1 MAQFDF
7 YLNGLPVSEP
17 VGFDQIKFNII
28 RSENHGIDQPFTN
41 EVTFTGDNDLVPGFT
56 NGAELLR
63 LTFQNEFING
73 SVDIEIV
80 SDFKVDG
87 SIWSFTGKIDF
98 STYEEVNICDGCSD
112 GVTVSIIEDDFRE
125 QFRSRSDVEVDLL
138 TTLSLD
144 GNYISALRLDT
155 IRLHTQELYLVGK
168 ARNTK
173 NQVDSMAFDRG
184 AGWRLEDFATL
195 LPTYFENSDFK
206 NIFGT
211 TFDARSTNYTT
222 TSPIFV
228 NNSTFARTITIKAT
242 ADGVFSWG
250 LAGFSGD
257 TANITLSIQVKN
269 VGGTETQRFYLYDSP
284 LNAYDDPV
292 DTAWDFNV
300 SQTITLGADDRV
312 FIFMQWGSNGTV
324 KVGITPS
331 PIDNSRNLR
340 YLCENCC
347 VTITETNSSAFAS
360 ECQGLYVF
368 NYLKR
373 IIEIITG
380 DPDGLVSDY
389 FSIAN
394 DGCQWNNFLTT
405 GLYIRNAATIDQIL
419 DGCGTVTSGT
429 ENSIKATFKRTFE
442 NLARIFC
449 LGWEFEPDG
458 YNGYK
463 IRIEPVEY
471 FYQPDV
477 YVDFIDVDIK
487 RNAIAD
493 DLVNSI
499 AHGYSDRWKNISV
512 SGIFA
517 IHTERNY
524 FVANKA
530 LENNTSN
537 KLDLKSDII
546 AEGYCIEVNRRW
558 QFLVDDSGSSD
569 RPNDYDTFIIWLN
582 KEELTINPIQ
592 GTGYQFENETGS
604 VTFAPGTVSYGSD
617 LIGANNSPIDRIYN
631 VLHTPARVATRWWK
645 WNGQQVFGLPT
656 IKAQL
661 SFQSGQ
667 YFTNFAMAVPD
678 PCGEITDA
686 ELSEDSDI
694 SEDVTGTYAPGPL
707 VQPIGYEFEVPQLLC
722 DFLDMGLQGKKIIR
736 FRCGSSIFAGYIMRA
751 ENQPGADNGGMTKFT
766 LIGTETPAD
775 VEGSYSNGYSNGY
788 G

>member
-28 RSENHGIDQPFTN
+28 RSDNHGIDQPFTN

-138 TTLSLD
+138 TSLSLD
-144 GNYISALRLDT
+144 GDYISALSLDT
-155 IRLHTQELYLVGK
+155 IRLHSQELYLQAFG
-168 ARNTK
+168 RNL
-173 NQVDSMAFDRG
+173 
-184 AGWRLEDFATL
+184 LEKVVNTTVVEPVF
-195 LPTYFENSDFK
+195 PIYFKNSDFK
-206 NIFGT
+206 GPFSG
-211 TFDARSTNYTT
+211 TFDVTGTFFSGTNVIFQNNGSHARDIVFSG
-222 TSPIFV
+222 V
-228 NNSTFARTITIKAT
+228 VKAT
-242 ADGVFSWG
+242 
-250 LAGFSGD
+250 
-257 TANITLSIQVKN
+257 VKN
-269 VGGTETQRFYLYDSP
+269 NAPVNSYRAFVYIGL
-284 LNAYDDPV
+284 LNASGVATGTFYTVFTTPLIGPGATYLIDLTFTDVMPFSIPV
-292 DTAWDFNV
+292 GYRV
-300 SQTITLGADDRV
+300 SYTLEFESNPTFGYQITFLVGNTLNLTELNS
-312 FIFMQWGSNGTV
+312 GS
-324 KVGITPS
+324 
-331 PIDNSRNLR
+331 
-340 YLCENCC
+340 
-347 VTITETNSSAFAS
+347 AS
-360 ECQGLYVF
+360 NCQGLYVF
-368 NYLKR
+368 DYLKR
-373 IIEIITG
+373 LIEILTG

-389 FSIAN
+389 FSIADN
-394 DGCQWNNFLTT
+394 GCQWNNFLTT
-405 GLYIRNAATIDQIL
+405 GLYIRNGQLAVGANPQ
-419 DGCGTVTSGT
+419 
-429 ENSIKATFKRTFE
+429 IKATFKRTFE

-463 IRIEPVEY
+463 IRIEPVDY

-477 YVDFIDVDIK
+477 YVDFNDVDIK

-517 IHTERNY
+517 IQTERNY
-524 FVANKA
+524 FIANKA
-530 LENNTSN
+530 MENNTSN

-582 KEELTINPIQ
+582 KEELTIDPIQ
-592 GTGYQFENETGS
+592 NTGYQFENETGS

-617 LIGANNSPIDRIYN
+617 RIGANNSPIDRIYN